1 MATDKKHIAVYLE
14 KENEAAL
21 NEYVVERGGIKFSA
35 AINEILAAYFG
46 HTTSRVPSVIPF
58 NPPVTPPAPE
68 TLEEMVKAQVAI
80 ALGGIAPSELLEKMA
95 ALEAKVE
102 ALSATPSTAPE
113 NLEAVVSDRIEA
125 IIQKQMTEALGE
137 LAA

>member
-21 NEYVVERGGIKFSA
+21 NEYVAKRGGIKFSA

-58 NPPVTPPAPE
+58 EPQVTDN
-68 TLEEMVKAQVAI
+68 LEELVEAKVNE
-80 ALGGIAPSELLEKMA
+80 ALGGIAPSELLEKIA
-95 ALEAKVE
+95 RLEAKVE
-102 ALSATPSTAPE
+102 AIAQGDT
-113 NLEAVVSDRIEA
+113 
-125 IIQKQMTEALGE
+125 LGE
-137 LAA
+137 YAA